1 MKAVSP
7 LVRVLRYGTA
17 RRLPEDA
24 LRSLILSI
32 SVEVNAGVRMG
43 SRGLDEETTTARIA
57 AMEAFDEALRL
68 FGDEALTSSW
78 RNELGR
84 IVEDDQAGQA
94 IAGLSLRG
102 LHDVR
107 AWELPRVATEFARHT
122 GSREPKES
130 GAFLEGFLRGGSEVL
145 LHDEP
150 LLELLDA
157 WLCEL
162 SETDFTESLPLLRR
176 SMSSFD
182 SMARRRLLEKL
193 QRGRQQGTSAP
204 LHLANGSN
212 PAFETALPLLYRI
225 LGLGDPE

>member
-1 MKAVSP
+1 
-7 LVRVLRYGTA
+7 VRVLRYGTA
-17 RRLPEDA
+17 RRLPDDA

-32 SVEVNAGVRMG
+32 AVEVNAGVRMG
-43 SRGLDEETTTARIA
+43 SRGLDEETTAARIA
-57 AMEAFDEALRL
+57 AMGAYDGALRL
-68 FGDEALTSSW
+68 FGDDALTASW
-78 RNELGR
+78 RDELGR
-84 IVEDDQAGQA
+84 IVKDDQAGPA

-107 AWELPRVATEFARHT
+107 AWGLPQVATEFARHT

-130 GAFLEGFLRGGSEVL
+130 GAFLEGFLQGGSEVL
-145 LHDEP
+145 LQDEP

-162 SETDFTESLPLLRR
+162 SETDFTDSLPLLRR

-193 QRGRQQGTSAP
+193 QRGRQQGTSAVP
-204 LHLANGSN
+204 HLAGESN
-212 PAFETALPLLYRI
+212 PAFEAALPLLCRI